1 MNATVLQNM
10 QCHFKAVHIYP
21 DKPLV
26 TLYDLDQFLY
36 ELYEKASASSTALY
50 SMKVSM
56 LAEFLLNEAIQQEH
70 FSGVKMLL
78 KYAKCSGFAMRELF
92 QKKKYEM
99 IYTIASSGRV
109 WGSAQH
115 VLDITHSRPTP
126 GVFSNEDGYL
136 EWLSENKEL

>member
-1 MNATVLQNM
+1 MNHDILKNM
-10 QCHFKAVHIYP
+10 QYHFKMVHIYP
-21 DKPLV
+21 NKPLA

-36 ELYEKASASSTALY
+36 ELYEKVSASSTALY
-50 SMKVSM
+50 NIKVSM
-56 LAEFLLNEAIQQEH
+56 LAELLLNEAIQQEN

-78 KYAKCSGFAMRELF
+78 KYAKCSGFVMRELF

-99 IYTIASSGRV
+99 IFTIASSGRV

-126 GVFSNEDGYL
+126 GVFSNEDEYL
-136 EWLSENKEL
+136 EWLSANKEL